1 MTVHATKKVF
11 KLMSLANILA
21 IQRLSRQNQSV
32 TEASFSPEQ
41 ELSQI
46 TQYQHRG
53 MEIKLKISDLRDIRR
68 EGTTSDVKR
77 LHVMKKRSLPLVF
90 MISTFYRVQPAL
102 ALLWLW
108 KDDLFQP
115 RRNQYAFEGFC
126 FGRVPCS
133 SIGIDSFHSVHKE
146 GPLHEAKWQNSS
158 SAFVCFV
165 PSHKQRR
172 KAFDCRWDGM
182 LLVNRKMSRTASSE
196 RF

>member
-102 ALLWLW
+102 ALLWL
-108 KDDLFQP
+108 
-115 RRNQYAFEGFC
+115 
-126 FGRVPCS
+126 
-133 SIGIDSFHSVHKE
+133 
-146 GPLHEAKWQNSS
+146 
-158 SAFVCFV
+158 
-165 PSHKQRR
+165 
-172 KAFDCRWDGM
+172 
-182 LLVNRKMSRTASSE
+182 
-196 RF
+196 